1 LFRWVRIVL
10 SLGVLAA
17 PEFPSMAMEGNI
29 LPETPIAFDIPSQP
43 LHVALET
50 YGITT
55 GREVVYNGKLAV
67 GRQSAAVR
75 GVFAPEIALQILLEG
90 TGLSPRYTA
99 ADAFVLVPSSGALGL
114 NPLVNT
120 TPPVAVAHYYGRI
133 QSSLRLAF
141 CSNSRTQP
149 GNYRIAVS
157 FWIGSSGS
165 VSRVELLGSTGNS
178 DLDMAIEHVMR
189 GLAIGAPPP
198 PGFAQPVTLVVA
210 PQSAGMTQDCQAV
223 RAEHPARAAR

>member
-1 LFRWVRIVL
+1 
-10 SLGVLAA
+10 
-17 PEFPSMAMEGNI
+17 MAMEGNI
-29 LPETPIAFDIPSQP
+29 QPGAPMAFDIPSQP
-43 LHVALET
+43 LHVALEV

-67 GRQSAAVR
+67 GRHSAAVR
-75 GVFAPEIALQILLEG
+75 GVFAPEVALQILLEG

-99 ADAFVLVPSSGALGL
+99 ADAFVLVPNSSGLGS
-114 NPLVNT
+114 NPIANT
-120 TPPVAVAHYYGRI
+120 APPVAVAQYYGRI
-133 QSSLRLAF
+133 QSSLKLAF

-149 GNYRIAVS
+149 GDYRIAVS

-178 DLDMAIEHVMR
+178 DLDAAIAHTMR

-210 PQSAGMTQDCQAV
+210 PQTAGMTRDCQMV
-223 RAEHPARAAR
+223 RAEHPARAGR